1 MLVFSVCSLI
11 NSAIKT
17 LSSTIEQMP
26 RALLVSFEIKIALEQ
41 HGVWNIPPGPQTRAL
56 HTVSSDCTIRTPKD
70 LKTHFSGSC
79 KVSDFFFFFFGVCFH
94 FNAYINVNMSSG

>member
-26 RALLVSFEIKIALEQ
+26 RALLVSFEIKIALGTTWCLE
-41 HGVWNIPPGPQTRAL
+41 HTTRDTKHAHCAL
-56 HTVSSDCTIRTPKD
+56 SPLIAPHKD
-70 LKTHFSGSC
+70 TQGFEN
-79 KVSDFFFFFFGVCFH
+79 VFFGELQ
-94 FNAYINVNMSSG
+94 GL